1 VLFRLGGVRVLQA
14 AIVGLPL
21 PSPDANGFL
30 VMAESGWTALGAV
43 ALAILG
49 TLGTIG
55 GIALVRDA
63 GTTGASLA

>member
-1 VLFRLGGVRVLQA
+1 MNRENR
-14 AIVGLPL
+14 
-21 PSPDANGFL
+21 PSLRRCSAS
-30 VMAESGWTALGAV
+30 AGWTALDAV